1 MLFDFAFNEKIP
13 PFYLKMPALI
23 KSGLETLHARRHA
36 ACVKPFN
43 HADDPNHQLNELVSR
58 PEFSLNS

>member
-13 PFYLKMPALI
+13 PLSKNALI

-43 HADDPNHQLNELVSR
+43 QTTQTINLMS
-58 PEFSLNS
+58 

>member
-13 PFYLKMPALI
+13 PFYLKLPLI

-36 ACVKPFN
+36 ACVRETF
-43 HADDPNHQLNELVSR
+43 
-58 PEFSLNS
+58 